1 MSRHT
6 KLANTA
12 QSTIILNIQ
21 RATLG
26 DFKNS
31 QSAAKGFPEARY
43 LNSEELSRIKSSPLP
58 TQLSRLGRS

>member
-43 LNSEELSRIKSSPLP
+43 LNSEELSRVESN
-58 TQLSRLGRS
+58 

>member
-31 QSAAKGFPEARY
+31 QSAAKGFPEY
-43 LNSEELSRIKSSPLP
+43 LNYPSVGLWRFTIYS
-58 TQLSRLGRS
+58 QLHAKIL

>member
-31 QSAAKGFPEARY
+31 QSAAKGFPE
-43 LNSEELSRIKSSPLP
+43 
-58 TQLSRLGRS
+58 